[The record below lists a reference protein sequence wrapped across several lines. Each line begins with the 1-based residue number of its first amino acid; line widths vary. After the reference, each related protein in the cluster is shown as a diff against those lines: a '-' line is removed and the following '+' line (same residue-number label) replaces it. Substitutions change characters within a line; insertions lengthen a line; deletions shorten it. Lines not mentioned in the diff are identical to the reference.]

1 MWSPCYRR
9 TQCRLSEIN
18 HLWAILHRD
27 RPTGWAKKTNLTLF
41 WLQNACTWA
50 PTGFFPGGH
59 RRRKGSVVGGHHG
72 ECGARA
78 YNGGLGAKPP
88 WSWKHFG
95 HWMSNGAGKFSPF
108 PKMHLYFYSRCNGND
123 MGIYVEIQGGQ
134 VTPFLGAPMRLH
146 YFFTFWQTSVSCCS
160 EDVNPPP
167 GKSQKPQFC
176 FRWRHFELSSK
187 WRRWQMIEAKLVQ
200 NITALQSAKKV
211 YKTAQ
216 LF

>member
-1 MWSPCYRR
+1 V
-9 TQCRLSEIN
+9 
-18 HLWAILHRD
+18 
-27 RPTGWAKKTNLTLF
+27 F

-59 RRRKGSVVGGHHG
+59 RRRKGSVFGGHHD

-123 MGIYVEIQGGQ
+123 MGICRNTGGSGD
-134 VTPFLGAPMRLH
+134 PLPGGAHAPALFFLHFGRLQCH
-146 YFFTFWQTSVSCCS
+146 VVLKTSIHRLAKVR
-160 EDVNPPP
+160 NPN
-167 GKSQKPQFC
+167 FA
-176 FRWRHFELSSK
+176 FDDATL
-187 WRRWQMIEAKLVQ
+187 
-200 NITALQSAKKV
+200 N
-211 YKTAQ
+211 
-216 LF
+216 